1 MSLGYQVKRITSK
14 DYEVE
19 PNVIS
24 LFESIN
30 NIKYNKKQLKFK
42 EWLNSGVFLDD
53 YNENDYITNLDRV
66 NDFTNS
72 IISIIKEN
80 GFVIKNERNLKNE
93 LASFIYKLS

>member
-19 PNVIS
+19 PSVIS